1 MIKPQ
6 FEAGREKVG
15 KHGIVRDRKVHEEVL
30 KNVLTMANA
39 EGFDVLGLD
48 YSPIKGGE
56 GNIEFLA
63 WLSSTD
69 AELGSISSKVNINE
83 VIDRAYSNLNS

>member
-1 MIKPQ
+1 M
-6 FEAGREKVG
+6 
-15 KHGIVRDRKVHEEVL
+15 
-30 KNVLTMANA
+30 
-39 EGFDVLGLD
+39 
-48 YSPIKGGE
+48 KGGE
-56 GNIEFLA
+56 GNIEFFA